1 MHPVLA
7 RIATGLAL
15 AGAVAVATPAP
26 ASADPVRY
34 TNPRYGTTVVFPG
47 EIFSQPQPPPENSD
61 GMSWRAPDG
70 GFLAVWGMFN
80 ALGQTPE
87 EYADW
92 ESENQGPGYEV
103 TYRRVAGDW
112 VVLSGYDG
120 GEVFYKR
127 FEFGADDVIHT
138 LLIRYPKARKAAYD
152 KLVGGIAASLA
163 GP

>member
-1 MHPVLA
+1 MRRLA
-7 RIATGLAL
+7 RIFAGHAL
-15 AGAVAVATPAP
+15 AGALFFGALSVAFAE
-26 ASADPVRY
+26 PVRY
-34 TNPRYGTTVVFPG
+34 ANPRYGTTVTFPG
-47 EIFSQPQPPPENSD
+47 EVFSLPQPPSENGD
-61 GMSWRAPDG
+61 GMSWAAPDG
-70 GFLAVWGMFN
+70 GFLAVWGMYN

-92 ESENQGPGYEV
+92 ENENQGPGYQV
-103 TYRRVAGDW
+103 TYRRVAKDW

-127 FEFGADDVIHT
+127 FEFGAEDVVHA

-152 KLVGGIAASLA
+152 RLVGPIAESFD